1 MADPVTQP
9 ILLCVFEQLSGLK
22 INFYKSEIFCFGDAR
37 DHEYQ
42 YSQLFGCK
50 IGSYPFRY
58 LGIPM
63 HYRKL
68 SNKDWKAIED
78 RIEKKTKWMERK
90 ILIRRGAFGPN
101 KFCSL

>member
-1 MADPVTQP
+1 MLLNNYL
-9 ILLCVFEQLSGLK
+9 ILKLIFTKVK
-22 INFYKSEIFCFGDAR
+22 INFHKR
-37 DHEYQ
+37 DHDYQ
-42 YSQLFGCK
+42 GSQLFGRK